1 MLMGSTVTPADAVV
15 AQSVDQHFWE
25 GNGGPDALGAGHSG
39 TRNCTGADARYASQ
53 STISASAAG
62 AACTNRILRLTVAA
76 P

>member
-1 MLMGSTVTPADAVV
+1 MGSMVTPADAIV
-15 AQSVDQHFWE
+15 APSVDQHFWE
-25 GNGGPDALGAGHSG
+25 GNGGQGIPAARLFRDAQLRMGESE
-39 TRNCTGADARYASQ
+39 RYASQ

>member
-1 MLMGSTVTPADAVV
+1 MAGRGVPAALLFRDA
-15 AQSVDQHFWE
+15 QLR
-25 GNGGPDALGAGHSG
+25 LGEIE
-39 TRNCTGADARYASQ
+39 RYASQ